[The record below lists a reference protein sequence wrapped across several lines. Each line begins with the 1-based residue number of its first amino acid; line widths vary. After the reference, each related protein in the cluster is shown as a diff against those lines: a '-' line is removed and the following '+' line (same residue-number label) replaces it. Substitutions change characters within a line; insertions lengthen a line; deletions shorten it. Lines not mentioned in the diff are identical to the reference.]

1 MTAKPNLFSS
11 LIQGSAALTVA
22 LSVLGLSVA
31 SAADTINI
39 VFEAPGAAS
48 KSIPIDNL
56 ALQGGKFTVKVPG
69 EGLPTT
75 PFPESLASHVSG
87 DKPAEID
94 QAVGL
99 LLLNK
104 PLDALALLEPL
115 LEKHKVSA
123 KVPGNYW
130 IEAARA
136 ALVAYSINRS
146 TSKCE
151 EIGKALSD
159 ATPAAGDD
167 PQVALSRAMLTS
179 LSVKI
184 DDRISALSVLAT
196 DSSPPEVSA
205 YACFFRANLLKT
217 AKRNVEALEAYLT
230 IPSVYP
236 TGGRV
241 INAAAGL
248 NAAEILANMNRRD
261 EAVTLL
267 QDSVREGKNTVI
279 ATEAEKKIP
288 LIK

>member
-1 MTAKPNLFSS
+1 MTTKPNLFSS
-11 LIQGSAALTVA
+11 LIQGSAVLTVA
-22 LSVLGLSVA
+22 LSMGLSGVR
-31 SAADTINI
+31 AADTINI
-39 VFEAPGAAS
+39 VFEAPGVGS

-56 ALQGGKFTVKVPG
+56 ALQGGKFSVKTPG

-75 PFPESLASHVSG
+75 PFPEALASHVSG

-104 PLDALALLEPL
+104 PIDALALLEPL

-159 ATPAAGDD
+159 ATPAVGDD

-184 DDRISALSVLAT
+184 DDRISALAALSN

-205 YACFFRANLLKT
+205 YASFFQGNLLKT
-217 AKRNVEALEAYLT
+217 AKRNTEALEAYLT

-248 NAAEILANMNRRD
+248 NAADILANMNRRD
-261 EAVTLL
+261 EAVILL
-267 QDSVREGKNTVI
+267 QDAVREGKNTVI